1 MTDNVD
7 GVLDEEQWQLEAQA
21 VINDVK
27 THVRNIKVSERLI
40 NTNKVIYLN
49 LTTLEGLRLCI
60 ELSASGFTIVGN
72 RHDDTSNMG
81 NEHFETPYS
90 LLEYVSPR
98 YRESFG
104 LSLLNKLKEWKEQQD
119 QE

>member
-1 MTDNVD
+1 MRDDAD
-7 GVLDEEQWQLEAQA
+7 GVLDEEQWRVEAQA

-27 THVRNIKVSERLI
+27 SHVRDIRVSERLT

-49 LTTLEGLRLCI
+49 LTTLEGLQFCV

-72 RHDDTSNMG
+72 RHDDASNAG
-81 NEHFETPYS
+81 DERFETPYS

-98 YRESFG
+98 YRQSFG
-104 LSLLNKLKEWKEQQD
+104 YSLLNKLKELQD
-119 QE
+119 QQ

>member
-1 MTDNVD
+1 MRDDVD
-7 GVLDEEQWQLEAQA
+7 GVLDEEHWRVEAQA

-27 THVRNIKVSERLI
+27 SHVRDIKVSKQL
-40 NTNKVIYLN
+40 TSTTKVIYLN
-49 LTTLEGLRLCI
+49 LTTLEGMQFCV

-72 RHDDTSNMG
+72 RHDNTSNG
-81 NEHFETPYS
+81 NNVRFETPYS

-104 LSLLNKLKEWKEQQD
+104 YSLLNKLEELQNQQ
-119 QE
+119 